1 MKLILII
8 TQSSDADLLIS
19 NLIEK
24 GFGATKLASTGG
36 FLREGN
42 ATILVGVED
51 ESVDDVMSIVKSTC
65 KSRERLMSPT
75 PPGMMESMGGFI
87 PYPIRVQIG
96 GATIFV
102 LDVERFEKI

>member
-1 MKLILII
+1 VKLILII

-42 ATILVGVED
+42 STILVGVED
-51 ESVDDVMSIVKSTC
+51 DLVDDVLSIVGSTC

-87 PYPIRVQIG
+87 PYPIKVQVG

-102 LDVERFEKI
+102 LNVERFEKV